1 MYCYVIYVTYIC
13 LVNMTDLKP
22 TKMKT
27 MNNKIMMHNLFAGQ
41 KFKFSKNG
49 KTFVVSFISRSIMS
63 FTNFKNTEAFDIDLT
78 DTFVF
83 VK

>member
-1 MYCYVIYVTYIC
+1 
-13 LVNMTDLKP
+13 
-22 TKMKT
+22 MKT
-27 MNNKIMMHNLFAGQ
+27 GMNNKIMMHNLFAGQ

-49 KTFVVSFISRSIMS
+49 KTFVVSFINRSIMS
-63 FTNFKNTEAFDIDLT
+63 FTNFKNTETFDMELT